1 MIMKKL
7 FLLSLVSLLPLLVSA
22 QVWSQYKTDAD
33 ELKGTQ
39 ARSSHFIEIPK
50 EGAVMLDD
58 NQYILGVVT
67 YNGIFDYKP
76 YEDDFKVAMGIFGM
90 YDETGKL
97 VEKREIMV
105 SVHDDLSSATAD
117 SRITVLKNSGI
128 IKVVSWI
135 RNNKGSVR
143 IIIPRYAKSDFD
155 VTIPTFLS
163 QKSQVSKQAKSKG
176 TVQRKSPKKPVRK

>member
-1 MIMKKL
+1 MKKT
-7 FLLSLVSLLPLLVSA
+7 FLLSLVLLLPLFLSA
-22 QVWSQYKTDAD
+22 QIWSQYKTDAD

-50 EGAVMLDD
+50 KGAVMLDD
-58 NQYILGVVT
+58 NQDILGVVT

-76 YEDDFKVAMGIFGM
+76 YEYEFKVALGIFGM

-117 SRITVLKNSGI
+117 SRITVLRNSGI
-128 IKVVSWI
+128 SQVVSWI

-163 QKSQVSKQAKSKG
+163 QKTQDSKQGKSKG
-176 TVQRKSPKKPVRK
+176 TVQRKRSNKQVKK